1 MRAAFFFWRV
11 ALMFWDRLLRRVL
24 SGFSFEMLF
33 HTRFLWIVIV
43 GSLVFEREAM
53 IMVGEDPV
61 VELVRKQKRNEE
73 AMVKVVEDLEGKVN
87 SEAAKLVLAELRLD
101 STKHAR
107 ICEEILKIAEK
118 VKPDLL
124 WNARIDSYVDMQMMK
139 KELERHIKLEDSMLK
154 DVEKVI
160 VTTKDEAL
168 KLMFTHIAEDE
179 KKHHKNVELVIKKSY
194 MLNP

>member
-1 MRAAFFFWRV
+1 
-11 ALMFWDRLLRRVL
+11 
-24 SGFSFEMLF
+24 MLF
-33 HTRFLWIVIV
+33 LAKFLWIVRA
-43 GSLVFEREAM
+43 GSVVLGHEVMLM
-53 IMVGEDPV
+53 ISEDSV
-61 VELVRKQKRNEE
+61 VELVKKQKRNEE

-107 ICEEILKIAEK
+107 ICEQILKIAEK
-118 VKPDLL
+118 AKPDRL
-124 WNARIDSYVDMQMMK
+124 WDARIDSYVDMQVMK
-139 KELERHIKLEDSMLK
+139 KELERHVKLEDSMLK

-160 VTTKDEAL
+160 ATTQDEAL

-194 MLNP
+194 TLSP